1 MEEKRKGV
9 WRQNQVLHRDRGLE
23 RGKEVIQVD
32 HLIFGESDG
41 VTYIWGKV
49 GHSYSVS
56 GTLLGYV
63 RDGVA
68 YWYN

>member
-1 MEEKRKGV
+1 MDY
-9 WRQNQVLHRDRGLE
+9 LDFA
-23 RGKEVIQVD
+23 EV
-32 HLIFGESDG
+32 DG
-41 VTYIWGKV
+41 TTYIWGKV

-68 YWYN
+68 HWY